1 MPTQT
6 TMNVKIL
13 QATKTTAEWS
23 QLVNI
28 LDRGL
33 LCVELTP
40 DGQTLIKVGD
50 GLHTYAALPY
60 VGTSDV
66 DMNNYYTKG
75 ETNAAIANAIS
86 EVVVG
91 NIKFVGVVT
100 SIDQLP
106 SEATDGDMYLVGPRS
121 GTTDTYDQYVRGGG
135 AWVHLGTRQSEEIDL
150 SNYATITDIQSLQNQ
165 IDIIKI
171 DQNPHM
177 NRAILDQIDTPFTQA
192 IKDSIEAELS
202 ALQNVFTGAT
212 AADPEH
218 EVPASAGTKGLVPA
232 PQIGD
237 ENKFLR
243 GDGTWSVATG
253 GDPAVIEDLENR
265 VETLEEVTVKS
276 SDDLLLMCIV

>member
-1 MPTQT
+1 MPTQK

-13 QATKTTAEWS
+13 QATKTTQEWS
-23 QLVNI
+23 QVTSI
-28 LDRGL
+28 LDKGL
-33 LCVELTP
+33 LCVELTE
-40 DGQTLIKVGD
+40 DNQTLIKVGD

-75 ETNAAIANAIS
+75 ETNAAIENAIS

-91 NIKFVGVVT
+91 NIKFTGVASTV
-100 SIDQLP
+100 DQLP
-106 SEATDGDMYLVGPRS
+106 STANAGDMYLVGPKT
-121 GTTDTYDQYVRGGG
+121 GTSDTYDQYVWNDV
-135 AWVHLGTRQSEEIDL
+135 AWVNIGTRQSEEIDL
-150 SNYATITDIQSLQNQ
+150 SNYATITDIQALQNQ
-165 IDIIKI
+165 LDIIKI
-171 DQNPHM
+171 DQTPHE

-192 IKDSIEAELS
+192 IKESIEAELNN
-202 ALQNVFTGAT
+202 LQNVFTGAT

-265 VETLEEVTVKS
+265 VETLEEVSVKS